1 MGLVSGYGN
10 GLADESA
17 FTHTYDGGVKL
28 DGGDCRA
35 HEGRSRSYG
44 FTERNTPLS
53 RSRRTFARL
62 QASQNETRPCL
73 AHEGRS
79 RGYKLHRTK
88 YALVSLTKD
97 VREATGFTER
107 NTPLLL
113 KNKYYSSTRGLPQK
127 TRKSQF
133 FKVSNVVGLV
143 SGCLETH
150 PIQVNG

>member
-35 HEGRSRSYG
+35 HEGRSR
-44 FTERNTPLS
+44 
-53 RSRRTFARL
+53 
-62 QASQNETRPCL
+62 
-73 AHEGRS
+73 
-79 RGYKLHRTK
+79 GYRLHRTK
-88 YALVSLTKD
+88 HALVSLTKD

-127 TRKSQF
+127 TRNSQF

-143 SGCLETH
+143 SGYG
-150 PIQVNG
+150 NGLADKRAT